1 MKFLILAI
9 LLSSSSI
16 FVVPGGAEESD
27 YKKMIS
33 EFENFRSRFHPDPS
47 SIQPGQLESK
57 SDSLKSDA
65 DLDELQK
72 RWDHLVERIFEKES
86 FFSLSNEDKNNEI
99 KDLEKDQES
108 VINYLKTH
116 SDIPSFLKIVYIRNL
131 RLQSVKKELEA
142 KMESY
147 SQVVQLE
154 DILSQFSSFIKEL
167 DTKVGNSQN
176 QISIKQSYP
185 FPGALSLKA
194 NIAEQEVRIAKEKYE
209 IAIRD
214 TMTQFKETFYEWEYL
229 PQVIQITK
237 EHLQLLRELEAVA
250 SVHFRTGKGGF
261 NDIIKA
267 QIKISKLKDELI
279 SLDEEKEVVGAKMAW
294 YFNISTPFPVETP
307 SSHTLIHINVSYPK
321 LIKVAFESQQEL
333 KLLLEEIKKS
343 EMAIELAEKKY
354 YPDLSPGFSYFENRK
369 GSRVGN
375 VKSSESFETN
385 PDTRPNLWF
394 GENDAFIREA
404 KLNYQA
410 LQKKLEDHKEMLR
423 FEVKHF
429 FYELNK
435 AERLVVLY
443 EKSLLPLAQ
452 KALEVSI
459 AEYKTGKTDFLSLLD
474 AETTLLN
481 FRIDYQRAL
490 KNHGQNKAM
499 LERLVGKQLSQ
510 IEVKNENPDK

>member
-1 MKFLILAI
+1 MKLLISAI
-9 LLSSSSI
+9 VLSSSLI
-16 FVVPGGAEESD
+16 FVVPGWTEESD

-33 EFENFRSRFHPDPS
+33 EFENFRSGYQQDPLLM
-47 SIQPGQLESK
+47 QPGQLEAK
-57 SDSLKSDA
+57 SDSLKYNA
-65 DLDELQK
+65 DLDELQN
-72 RWDHLVERIFEKES
+72 RWNQLVEKIFEKES
-86 FFSLSNEDKNNEI
+86 FFYLSNEDENKEI
-99 KDLEKDQES
+99 KDLGKNQES
-108 VINYLKTH
+108 AINYLKAHT
-116 SDIPSFLKIVYIRNL
+116 DIPSFLKAVYVRNL
-131 RLQSVKKELEA
+131 FLQSVKKELEA

-154 DILSQFSSFIKEL
+154 DILSQFSTFVKEL
-167 DTKVGNSQN
+167 DTQVGNSQN

-214 TMTQFKETFYEWEYL
+214 TVTQLKETFHEWTYL
-229 PQVIQITK
+229 PQTIQITK
-237 EHLQLLRELEAVA
+237 EHLNLLRELEAVA

-267 QIKISKLKDELI
+267 QIKIAKLEDDLI
-279 SLDEEKEVVGAKMAW
+279 NLEEEEGVVAAKLAW
-294 YFNISTPFPVETP
+294 FFNISTPFSVEPP
-307 SSHTLIHINVSYPK
+307 SFQTLIPIGLPAPELINV
-321 LIKVAFESQQEL
+321 AFQSQQEL
-333 KLLLEEIKKS
+333 KLMLEEIKKS
-343 EMAIELAEKKY
+343 EIAIELAEKKY
-354 YPDLSPGFSYFENRK
+354 YPDLSPGFSYFEDRK

-385 PDTRPNLWF
+385 PDTQPNLWF
-394 GENDAFIREA
+394 GENDAYIREA

-410 LQKKLEDHKEMLR
+410 LWKKLEDHKEGLR
-423 FEVKHF
+423 FKVKQF
-429 FYELNK
+429 FYELDK
-435 AERLVVLY
+435 AERLVGLY

-452 KALEVSI
+452 KALAVSI

-481 FRIDYQRAL
+481 FAIDYQRAL
-490 KNHGQNKAM
+490 KNHGQNKAR

-510 IEVKNENPDK
+510 IEVKDENLDK